1 MRRPPSF
8 LAVRSAFATIKGGQG
23 FHREVPLSDA
33 TFFVSRAGK
42 KPEGPFT
49 TADLRRKLKGGEL
62 VYTDYL
68 WVPDQEAWCMFAD
81 HFAADFP
88 PPKEPPP
95 GIAVTGEKKLKDREF
110 ASETF
115 SQDLGI
121 SNEPIWFLYRDNT
134 KFGPYRYLEL
144 VRLLQT
150 NACAPDDF
158 VWKPGFNDWTRLRH
172 CAEFEEPVLRKLVH
186 LRTFNAEKV
195 FIERRFP
202 RVPYESEVIL
212 HDEKRV
218 VFGAA
223 RSLSEGGAFLEVSKP
238 THQKGDRIKIHFT
251 PGAVAV
257 PFNCIA
263 EVTMVSKGPPAGYNV
278 KFIYLEEED
287 RKRISQYAES
297 VVSSRSVS

>member
-1 MRRPPSF
+1 M
-8 LAVRSAFATIKGGQG
+8 
-23 FHREVPLSDA
+23 SDVS
-33 TFFVSRAGK
+33 FFVSLSGK
-42 KPEGPFT
+42 AEGPFP
-49 TADLRRKLKGGEL
+49 LQEIRRKLKAGDL
-62 VYTDYL
+62 RYTDYL
-68 WVPDQEAWCMFAD
+68 WVAEEEGWRMLAD
-81 HFAADFP
+81 HFSADFP
-88 PPKEPPP
+88 PPKDPPP
-95 GIAVTGEKKLKDREF
+95 GISVSGERKLKEREF
-110 ASETF
+110 GGETF

-144 VRLLQT
+144 VKLLQT

-158 VWKPGFNDWTRLRH
+158 LWKPGFEDWTRIRH
-172 CAEFEEPVLRKLVH
+172 CPEFEEAVLRKLVH
-186 LRTFNAEKV
+186 LRNFGTEKV
-195 FIERRFP
+195 FIQRRFP

-218 VFGAA
+218 IFGAA

-238 THQKGDRIKIHFT
+238 SHSKGDRIKIHFT

-263 EVTMVSKGPPAGYNV
+263 EVTQVSKGPPSGYHV

-297 VVSSRSVS
+297 VDSRSVG

>member
-1 MRRPPSF
+1 MSETNFF
-8 LAVRSAFATIKGGQG
+8 LSRSGQSEG
-23 FHREVPLSDA
+23 PLSLQE
-33 TFFVSRAGK
+33 VK
-42 KPEGPFT
+42 K
-49 TADLRRKLKGGEL
+49 KLKGGEIS
-62 VYTDYL
+62 YTDYL
-68 WVPDQEAWCMFAD
+68 WVPQEEGWRMLAD
-81 HFAADFP
+81 YFSKDFP
-88 PPKEPPP
+88 APKDPPP
-95 GIAVTGEKKLKDREF
+95 GIQVSKESALKEREF
-110 ASETF
+110 GGESF

-121 SNEPIWFLYRDNT
+121 SNESIWFLYRDNT

-158 VWKPGFNDWTRLRH
+158 VWKPGFDDWTRLRM
-172 CAEFEEPVLRKLVH
+172 CPEFEDAVLKKLVH
-186 LRTFNAEKV
+186 LRNFGTEKV
-195 FIERRFP
+195 FIQRRFP

-218 VFGAA
+218 IFGAA

-238 THQKGDRIKIHFT
+238 THSKGDRIKIHFT

-263 EVTMVSKGPPAGYNV
+263 EVTQVSKGPPAGYNV

-287 RKRISQYAES
+287 RKRISQYAEAI
-297 VVSSRSVS
+297 VSRSVG

>member
-1 MRRPPSF
+1 VPLF
-8 LAVRSAFATIKGGQG
+8 LPLLRALLQLRG
-23 FHREVPLSDA
+23 HREVRLSDVS
-33 TFFVSRAGK
+33 FFVSHLGK
-42 KPEGPFT
+42 KPDGPV
-49 TADLRRKLKGGEL
+49 TAAELKKRLKAGDFI
-62 VYTDYL
+62 YTDYL
-68 WVPDQEAWCMFAD
+68 WVPEAEEWQMLADYFAG
-81 HFAADFP
+81 DFP
-88 PPKEPPP
+88 PPTEPPA
-95 GIAVTGEKKLKDREF
+95 GIAVSGEKKISKEREF
-110 ASETF
+110 KEETF

-158 VWKPGFNDWTRLRH
+158 VWKPGFQDWTRVRH
-172 CAEFEEPVLRKLVH
+172 CSEFEDGVLKKLVH
-186 LRTFNAEKV
+186 LRNFGAEKV
-195 FIERRFP
+195 FIQRRFP

-223 RSLSEGGAFLEVSKP
+223 RSLSEGGAFLEVNKI
-238 THQKGDRIKIHFT
+238 THAKGDRIKIHFT

-263 EVTMVSKGPPAGYNV
+263 EITMVSKGPPLGYNV
-278 KFIYLEEED
+278 KFIYLEDED
-287 RKRISQYAES
+287 RKRISNYAEN
-297 VVSSRSVS
+297 VISSRSAV

>member
-1 MRRPPSF
+1 MSE
-8 LAVRSAFATIKGGQG
+8 S
-23 FHREVPLSDA
+23 
-33 TFFVSRAGK
+33 TFFVSHAGSSL
-42 KPEGPFT
+42 GPFSL
-49 TADLRRKLKGGEL
+49 ADVKRQLGSGTLA
-62 VYTDYL
+62 YTDYL
-68 WVPDQEAWCMFAD
+68 WAPEQEAWVMLAER
-81 HFAADFP
+81 FAADFP
-88 PPKEPPP
+88 PPKEPPT
-95 GIAVTGEKKLKDREF
+95 GVVVTGEKKLQERAF
-110 ASETF
+110 GGETF

-158 VWKPGFNDWTRLRH
+158 VWKPGFDDWTRVRH
-172 CAEFEEPVLRKLVH
+172 CQEFDELVLRKLAH
-186 LRTFNAEKV
+186 LRNLGTEKI
-195 FIERRFP
+195 FIQRRFP

-238 THQKGDRIKIHFT
+238 SHQKGDRIKVHFT

-263 EVTMVSKGPPAGYNV
+263 EITQVVKGPPAGYNV
-278 KFIYLEEED
+278 KFIYLEEDD
-287 RKRISQYAES
+287 RKRIAQYAEQ
-297 VVSSRSVS
+297 VASRSID

>member
-1 MRRPPSF
+1 M
-8 LAVRSAFATIKGGQG
+8 
-23 FHREVPLSDA
+23 SDA
-33 TFFVSRAGK
+33 SFFVSHSGK
-42 KPEGPFT
+42 KSEGPFS
-49 TADLRRKLKGGEL
+49 AQELKKKLKAGDL
-62 VYTDYL
+62 SYTDYL
-68 WVPDQEAWCMFAD
+68 WDPEREEWRMLAERFAG
-81 HFAADFP
+81 DFP

-95 GIAVTGEKKLKDREF
+95 GIAITGEKKIKEREF
-110 ASETF
+110 KEETF

-158 VWKPGFNDWTRLRH
+158 VWKPGFQDWTRVRH
-172 CAEFEEPVLRKLVH
+172 CTEFEDGVLKKLVH
-186 LRTFNAEKV
+186 LRNFGAEKV
-195 FIERRFP
+195 FIQRRFP

-223 RSLSEGGAFLEVSKP
+223 RSLSEGGAFLEVNKI
-238 THQKGDRIKIHFT
+238 THTKGDRIKIHFT
-251 PGAVAV
+251 PGAVSV

-263 EVTMVSKGPPAGYNV
+263 EVTMVSKGPPTGYNV

-287 RKRISQYAES
+287 RKRIAQYAEN
-297 VVSSRSVS
+297 VVSSRSAG

>member
-1 MRRPPSF
+1 VL
-8 LAVRSAFATIKGGQG
+8 LADV
-23 FHREVPLSDA
+23 
-33 TFFVSRAGK
+33 TFFVSHNGR
-42 KPEGPFT
+42 KPEGPLT
-49 TADLRRKLKGGEL
+49 QTDLKRKLKAGDL
-62 VYTDYL
+62 QFTDYL
-68 WVPDQEAWCMFAD
+68 WDSDSEEWRMLAE
-81 HFAADFP
+81 HFSGDFP

-95 GIAVTGEKKLKDREF
+95 GITVSGDKKLKDREF
-110 ASETF
+110 GADTF

-158 VWKPGFNDWTRLRH
+158 VWKPGFQDWTRVRH
-172 CAEFEEPVLRKLVH
+172 CTEFEEAVLRKLVH
-186 LRTFNAEKV
+186 LRNFSAEKV

-218 VFGAA
+218 VFGSA

-238 THQKGDRIKIHFT
+238 THVKGDRIKIHFT

-297 VVSSRSVS
+297 VVSSRSVG

>member
-1 MRRPPSF
+1 MSET
-8 LAVRSAFATIKGGQG
+8 S
-23 FHREVPLSDA
+23 
-33 TFFVSRAGK
+33 FFVSHSGK
-42 KPEGPFT
+42 KPDGPFT
-49 TADLRRKLKGGEL
+49 VAELKKRLKAGDLS
-62 VYTDYL
+62 YTDYL
-68 WVPDQEAWCMFAD
+68 WVQDHEEWRMLAD
-81 HFAADFP
+81 HFSGDFP
-88 PPKEPPP
+88 PPKEPPA
-95 GIAVTGEKKLKDREF
+95 GITVSGEKKITERAF
-110 ASETF
+110 AGETF

-158 VWKPGFNDWTRLRH
+158 VWKPGFQDWTRVRH
-172 CAEFEEPVLRKLVH
+172 CTEFEDPVLKKLVH
-186 LRTFNAEKV
+186 LRNFGAEKV
-195 FIERRFP
+195 FIQRRFP

-223 RSLSEGGAFLEVSKP
+223 RSLSEGGAFLEVNKI
-238 THQKGDRIKIHFT
+238 THAKGDRIKIHFT
-251 PGAVAV
+251 PGAVSV

-263 EVTMVSKGPPAGYNV
+263 EVTMVSKGPPTGYNV

-287 RKRISQYAES
+287 RKRIAQYAET
-297 VVSSRSVS
+297 VVSSRSAG

>member
-1 MRRPPSF
+1 
-8 LAVRSAFATIKGGQG
+8 
-23 FHREVPLSDA
+23 LSET
-33 TFFVSRAGK
+33 TFFISHSGK
-42 KPEGPFT
+42 ALGPFP
-49 TADLRRKLKGGEL
+49 LQEIKRKLNAGEFSF
-62 VYTDYL
+62 TDYL
-68 WVPDQEAWCMFAD
+68 WVPEGESWRMLADMFAS
-81 HFAADFP
+81 DFP

-95 GIAVTGEKKLKDREF
+95 GIKVTGEAKLKEREF
-110 ASETF
+110 GGETF

-121 SNEPIWFLYRDNT
+121 SNESIWFLYRDNT

-158 VWKPGFNDWTRLRH
+158 VWKPGFEDWTRVRH
-172 CAEFEEPVLRKLVH
+172 CPEFEEPVLRKLVH
-186 LRTFNAEKV
+186 LRNFGTEKV
-195 FIERRFP
+195 FIQRRFP

-218 VFGAA
+218 IFGAA
-223 RSLSEGGAFLEVSKP
+223 RSLSEGGAFLEVQKP
-238 THQKGDRIKIHFT
+238 THNKGDRIKIHFT
-251 PGAVAV
+251 PGAVAI

-263 EVTMVSKGPPAGYNV
+263 EVTMVTKGPPAGYNV

-297 VVSSRSVS
+297 VVSRSVG

>member
-1 MRRPPSF
+1 MSD
-8 LAVRSAFATIKGGQG
+8 
-23 FHREVPLSDA
+23 LSY
-33 TFFVSRAGK
+33 FVSHSGK
-42 KPEGPFT
+42 PLGPFST
-49 TADLRRKLKGGEL
+49 QDLKKKLKAGDL
-62 VYTDYL
+62 AYTDYL
-68 WVPDQEAWCMFAD
+68 WHPDHQAWHMLAGF
-81 HFAADFP
+81 FSADFP
-88 PPKEPPP
+88 PPRDPPA
-95 GIAVTGEKKLKDREF
+95 GIKVDEAKLKEREY

-158 VWKPGFNDWTRLRH
+158 IWKPGFEDWTRLRH
-172 CAEFEEPVLRKLVH
+172 CPEFEDPVLKKLVH
-186 LRTFNAEKV
+186 LRNFGTEKIFV
-195 FIERRFP
+195 QRRFP

-218 VFGAA
+218 IFGAA
-223 RSLSEGGAFLEVSKP
+223 RSLSEGGAFLEVNKI
-238 THQKGDRIKIHFT
+238 THVKGDRIKVHFT
-251 PGAVAV
+251 PGGVGV

-263 EVTMVSKGPPAGYNV
+263 EVTQVSKGPPTGYNV

-287 RKRISQYAES
+287 RKRIAQYTDTI
-297 VVSSRSVS
+297 VSRTAG

>member
-1 MRRPPSF
+1 M
-8 LAVRSAFATIKGGQG
+8 
-23 FHREVPLSDA
+23 SDV
-33 TFFVSRAGK
+33 TYFVSHLGK
-42 KPEGPFT
+42 KPDGPFT
-49 TADLRRKLKGGEL
+49 HSELKRRLKAGEL
-62 VYTDYL
+62 AYTDYI
-68 WVPDQEAWCMFAD
+68 WSPDGEEWQMLAA
-81 HFAADFP
+81 HFSGDFP

-95 GIAVTGEKKLKDREF
+95 GISVSGDKKLGEREF
-110 ASETF
+110 ASDTF

-158 VWKPGFNDWTRLRH
+158 VWKPGFQDWTRVRH
-172 CAEFEEPVLRKLVH
+172 CAEFEEQVLRKLVH
-186 LRTFNAEKV
+186 LRNFSAEKV

-238 THQKGDRIKIHFT
+238 THVKGDRIKIHFT

-297 VVSSRSVS
+297 VVSSRSAG

>member
-1 MRRPPSF
+1 LADVTYFISHSGKTDGPISF
-8 LAVRSAFATIKGGQG
+8 QDVK
-23 FHREVPLSDA
+23 
-33 TFFVSRAGK
+33 
-42 KPEGPFT
+42 
-49 TADLRRKLKGGEL
+49 RKLKSGDL
-62 VYTDYL
+62 AYTDYL
-68 WVPDQEAWCMFAD
+68 WVPEEETWRMMAD
-81 HFAADFP
+81 FFAAEFP
-88 PPKEPPP
+88 PPRDPPP
-95 GIAVTGEKKLKDREF
+95 GIKVSGEKKLKEREYE
-110 ASETF
+110 AETF

-121 SNEPIWFLYRDNT
+121 SNESIWFLYRDNT

-158 VWKPGFNDWTRLRH
+158 LWKPGFEDWTRVRH
-172 CAEFEEPVLRKLVH
+172 CPEFEDPVLKKLVH
-186 LRTFNAEKV
+186 LRNFGTEKV
-195 FIERRFP
+195 FIQRRFP

-218 VFGAA
+218 VFGSA
-223 RSLSEGGAFLEVSKP
+223 RSLSEGGAFLEVAKP
-238 THQKGDRIKIHFT
+238 THSKGDRIKIHFT

-263 EVTMVSKGPPAGYNV
+263 EVTQVSKGQPSGYNV

-297 VVSSRSVS
+297 VVSRSVG